1 MAADEQMFTGAQI
14 SSVNIVTVAR
24 CGWISRG
31 RRGGKYKRVEK
42 DGYKGV
48 FEGGYFTFTKK
59 KKCHTGT
66 LTVPK
71 SMRLRWEE
79 MLQQQPGSK
88 ETQTS
93 IKCREAKKHECYLS
107 GQQTRSAHTLAL
119 FSIITHNTNQITL
132 GCVRGRE

>member
-31 RRGGKYKRVEK
+31 RRRGGKYKRVEK

-48 FEGGYFTFTKK
+48 FGGGIFYLYHK
-59 KKCHTGT
+59 KKCRGT
-66 LTVPK
+66 QTVPK
-71 SMRLRWEE
+71 SVRLRWEE

-93 IKCREAKKHECYLS
+93 INEKCREAKK
-107 GQQTRSAHTLAL
+107 T
-119 FSIITHNTNQITL
+119 
-132 GCVRGRE
+132 